1 MASDYTFDAVS
12 KVNLTIVSEAI
23 DTAMKEVNNR
33 FDFKDSN
40 SSVSLDAKALEL
52 TLASKDDFKVRAL
65 WDIVAMRFAKRGLPL
80 KNFEVPEEVEAAL
93 GQTAR
98 MKVKIIQGIPTDKAK
113 EIIAALKQ
121 SGLKVQ
127 GSIQAAQLRVSSK
140 SKDALQEAMQ
150 FMRTQDFKV
159 DLQFENFR

>member
-1 MASDYTFDAVS
+1 MAGDYSFDAVS
-12 KVNLTIVSEAI
+12 KVNLTIVSEGL

-33 FDFKDSN
+33 FDFKDSG
-40 SSVSLDAKALEL
+40 SSVALDEKTLEL
-52 TLASKDDFKVRAL
+52 TLQSKDEYKVKAL
-65 WDIVAMRFAKRGLPL
+65 WDIIAMRLAKRGLPL
-80 KNFEVPEEVEAAL
+80 KNFEVLEPEMAL

-98 MKVKIIQGIPTDKAK
+98 LKVKITQGIPTDKAK
-113 EIIAALKQ
+113 EITGALKK

-127 GSIQAAQLRVSSK
+127 GTIQSAQLRITSK

-150 FMRTQDFKV
+150 FLRSQDFKV